1 MQTISIPYQTSTEGR
16 TVLTAW
22 RRGYG
27 AIVRSA
33 CQALRRDA
41 GTALKE
47 LTTTLYDRHRVSGI
61 DHWLAHC
68 AVLEA
73 AALPEK
79 DIVFGGKGA
88 LQRRQKGLISNEQW
102 KALRLR
108 PMTSI
113 GVRNFKGNRHFR
125 LSDGGRACTVTVLKK
140 PVVLHLPEMRGTW
153 GEIIRAL
160 ALLAPDKEISIQFRI
175 DSHRLHLT
183 FDEMDLRRL
192 QPGETLTL
200 ARDRDQAASGR
211 RARGRGRGPGY
222 VAPRPRTSAEARPV
236 HPQWRTPVPAAP
248 GRALGIDLNP
258 NFIGLTVIE
267 NRGDPIKL
275 SDCKVLDSECIRL
288 DIPQDA
294 SDDLTRE
301 ILSRAAGH
309 AVRLARKW
317 NAGLITLEHGL
328 GKLRSRTKNRAL
340 NRLINFWGRS
350 VILASLTRRA
360 RLAGLTVSTVHAAWS
375 STIGNL
381 VFDLP
386 DPCAAA
392 AEVARRGLARA
403 CDRNADILPLYEPS
417 LIAPHDQ
424 WKDCAREMEILPD
437 FGRLRGWVDCH
448 GQIKTAQTAISRIRR
463 GKDRVGYRRPLPA
476 VMVGRSQVQP
486 AGMRAGLAVRP
497 LGRFKAPGTVFRNLA
512 VTQTST
518 RYAG

>member
-1 MQTISIPYQTSTEGR
+1 M
-16 TVLTAW
+16 TAW
-22 RRGYG
+22 RRVYG
-27 AIVRSA
+27 AIARSA
-33 CQALRRDA
+33 CQDA
-41 GTALKE
+41 GTALKG
-47 LTTTLYDRHRVSGI
+47 LTASLYDSHRAGGL
-61 DHWLAHC
+61 DHRLAHC
-68 AVLEA
+68 AVLA
-73 AALPEK
+73 TTGLPKK
-79 DIVFGGKGA
+79 DIAFDGKA
-88 LQRRQKGLISNEQW
+88 APQRRQKGLISNDQW

-113 GVRNFKGNRHFR
+113 GVRNFNGNRHFR

-140 PVVLHLPEMRGTW
+140 PVVLHLPEIQGTW
-153 GEIIRAL
+153 GKIIRAL

-222 VAPRPRTSAEARPV
+222 VAPRPRISAEARPD
-236 HPQWRTPVPAAP
+236 
-248 GRALGIDLNP
+248 RALGIDLNP

-267 NRGDPIKL
+267 NRGDPTKL

-301 ILSRAAGH
+301 ILSSAAGH
-309 AVRLARKW
+309 AVRLA
-317 NAGLITLEHGL
+317 
-328 GKLRSRTKNRAL
+328 
-340 NRLINFWGRS
+340 
-350 VILASLTRRA
+350 RRA

-375 STIGNL
+375 STIGKL
-381 VFDLP
+381 VFALP

-403 CDRNADILPLYEPS
+403 SDRNADILPLYEPS

-424 WKDCAREMEILPD
+424 WKDCAREMKILPD
-437 FGRLRGWVDCH
+437 FGRLKGWGGLSWANKNGADSDLPDTK
-448 GQIKTAQTAISRIRR
+448 GKRSRW
-463 GKDRVGYRRPLPA
+463 LPP
-476 VMVGRSQVQP
+476 S
-486 AGMRAGLAVRP
+486 
-497 LGRFKAPGTVFRNLA
+497 APGRHGRKKPGPARRDARRARGSTSRAFQGARNGLQKPCSNGDINPLCRIA
-512 VTQTST
+512 KLDTSL
-518 RYAG
+518 RVV